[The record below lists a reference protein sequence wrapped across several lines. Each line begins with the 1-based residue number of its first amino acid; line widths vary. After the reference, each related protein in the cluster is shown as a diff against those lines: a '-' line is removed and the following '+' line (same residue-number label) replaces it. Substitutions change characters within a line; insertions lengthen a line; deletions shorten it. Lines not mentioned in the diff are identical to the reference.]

1 MVEMGLVL
9 DVRCGMIC
17 GADLGGVGVHW
28 RPTGDQNRSWVL
40 SVGGTRRIRLSRQEL
55 EELHRVLDA
64 TVKEA
69 KEPRSV

>member
-28 RPTGDQNRSWVL
+28 RPTGDQNRSWVF

-64 TVKEA
+64 LDRQGSK
-69 KEPRSV
+69 